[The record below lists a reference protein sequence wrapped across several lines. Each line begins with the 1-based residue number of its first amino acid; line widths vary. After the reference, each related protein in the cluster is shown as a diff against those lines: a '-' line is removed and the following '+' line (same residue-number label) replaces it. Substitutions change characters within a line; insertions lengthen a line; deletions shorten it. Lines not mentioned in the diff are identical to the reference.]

1 MTEITHR
8 LNLARTGGAISAAGE
23 DVIRG
28 LLATLREDMKKD
40 DCGGDE
46 VLALDPL
53 VMESQLLSYQ
63 HSAANFVVKLQDME
77 IIVSDHADGIWQF

>member
-1 MTEITHR
+1 MTEIIYR
-8 LNLARTGGAISAAGE
+8 LNMVPTGGAISAAGE

-77 IIVSDHADGIWQF
+77 IIVSVYANRIWQF